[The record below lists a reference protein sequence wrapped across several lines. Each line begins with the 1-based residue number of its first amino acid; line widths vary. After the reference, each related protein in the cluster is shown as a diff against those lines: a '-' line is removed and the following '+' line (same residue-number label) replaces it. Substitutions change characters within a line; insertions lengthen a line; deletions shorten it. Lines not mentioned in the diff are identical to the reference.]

1 MSSINVSEL
10 VSELFKRVF
19 QKIPRTFKSGIGEEV
34 THALWLTS
42 KTNTLKS
49 AVQSSGSNIC
59 SDNCTK
65 LIVLTFSPY
74 LSVWKIKTAI

>member
-10 VSELFKRVF
+10 VSELFRWVF
-19 QKIPRTFKSGIGEEV
+19 QKILRTFKSRIGEEV

-42 KTNTLKS
+42 KTSTFKS

-59 SDNCTK
+59 SDNDTK
-65 LIVLTFSPY
+65 LIVLPFFS
-74 LSVWKIKTAI
+74 LF